1 MFFIIGTVV
10 VFASVIG
17 GYLWHHGK
25 LEVLWQPSEILIIV
39 GAAVGSFIISSPGKL
54 IKAVCK
60 SLPKLF
66 KGSPYK
72 KKHYIELLTMLYT
85 LLKLIRSKGM
95 LEIES
100 HIERPNESPLFSQ
113 YPGFKKN
120 HHAMHFLC
128 DYLRLMT
135 MGVEDYFQIE
145 ELMDRELEVHHKE
158 HHAVSSAL
166 LTMGDAMPALGIVAA
181 VLGVITT
188 MQSITEPPEILGGLI
203 GAALVGTF
211 MGVLLSYGFVSPI
224 GRFIGSY
231 FEDEHKYMECIK
243 IALLA
248 HIKGNA
254 PVVSVEFAREC
265 ITSAEKPSF
274 AEVEDAV
281 NSSGGSSASS

>member
-1 MFFIIGTVV
+1 MFFLIGFVV
-10 VFASVIG
+10 VLGSVIG
-17 GYLWHHGK
+17 GYVWHHGK
-25 LEVLWQPSEILIIV
+25 LEVLWQPSEILIIA
-39 GAAVGSFIISSPGKL
+39 GAAIGSFIISSPGKL
-54 IKAVCK
+54 IKDVGK
-60 SLPKLF
+60 SLPKLL

-85 LLKLIRSKGM
+85 MLKLIRSKGM
-95 LEIES
+95 LEMES
-100 HIERPNESPLFSQ
+100 HIERPKESPLFNQ
-113 YPGFKKN
+113 FPTFKKN
-120 HHAMHFLC
+120 HHAMDFLC

-135 MGVEDYFQIE
+135 MGVEDYFQVE

-158 HHAVSSAL
+158 HHQISMAL
-166 LTMGDAMPALGIVAA
+166 ITMGDAMPALGIVAA

-211 MGVLLSYGFVSPI
+211 MGVLLSYGFVAPM
-224 GRFIGSY
+224 GRFIGAY
-231 FEDEHKYMECIK
+231 YEDEHKYMECIK

-274 AEVEDAV
+274 AEVEEAV
-281 NSSGGSSASS
+281 NSSGGGAAS